1 MLAQYDQA
9 TRDHMIKH
17 RIVRRRF
24 DRIFKNDGADA
35 AIKRKVFTMT
45 RSERLRAVVKQA
57 GGVTPLCKRIVRDG
71 SSGDIS
77 EAELTGMITATAKAE
92 YPHLTSEAAF
102 SKMFCGPDGETLRRA
117 MQVAMFT
124 QLYGR

>member
-1 MLAQYDQA
+1 MP
-9 TRDHMIKH
+9 
-17 RIVRRRF
+17 
-24 DRIFKNDGADA
+24 
-35 AIKRKVFTMT
+35 T
-45 RSERLRAVVKQA
+45 RSDVLKGYVRSA
-57 GGVTPLCKRIVRDG
+57 GGLDGLAKRIVRDS

-117 MQVAMFT
+117 TQVAMFT